1 MSDKNP
7 SWTAWAIMVAAI
19 VLIAIAF
26 SRKSGVDRAVSER
39 TPTRPTSVANIL
51 EELPD
56 IAVDELVEAGWLTRS
71 PVGEDP
77 LLKDR
82 MILLTHAI
90 NEHTARAVV
99 ERLFVLNGQ
108 DSAAPIDLYLA
119 SPGGWSGITYTIIDA
134 INSIDAPVNTRAV
147 GLCYSA
153 CAMVLTAGSGR
164 RTATPNTI
172 LMVHAHEPSDDF
184 DRLDI
189 ARDEKLWRENSSLP
203 EDWYPMTAEKEYYLT
218 AEQALNYKI
227 IDEIMSPNKP

>member
-82 MILLTHAI
+82 MIEISIGKRGKPFVFVMAHLAGKF
-90 NEHTARAVV
+90 
-99 ERLFVLNGQ
+99 ER
-108 DSAAPIDLYLA
+108 
-119 SPGGWSGITYTIIDA
+119 T
-134 INSIDAPVNTRAV
+134 
-147 GLCYSA
+147 
-153 CAMVLTAGSGR
+153 
-164 RTATPNTI
+164 
-172 LMVHAHEPSDDF
+172 
-184 DRLDI
+184 
-189 ARDEKLWRENSSLP
+189 
-203 EDWYPMTAEKEYYLT
+203 
-218 AEQALNYKI
+218 YKI
-227 IDEIMSPNKP
+227 ALGNFGQ